1 MEYASICTGLPS
13 TTIFWLDCCAVSAA
27 PAAASSPATSDF
39 TAFTGNL
46 RRRGAYES
54 LWTGSAPVLR
64 R

>member
-1 MEYASICTGLPS
+1 MSVG
-13 TTIFWLDCCAVSAA
+13 TTATPPESSAA
-27 PAAASSPATSDF
+27 AAASSPATSDF